1 MSTQNRGPLSGITVV
16 DLSRILAG
24 PYCTFLM
31 AEMGARVIK
40 VEPPKGG
47 DDARAY
53 GPFVNGKSTYF
64 ASVNRG
70 KESIALDLKSDGD
83 RAIFEKLLAKA
94 DVVVE
99 NFRPGTMEKLG
110 FGWDTLHQKF
120 PKLIY
125 ASASGFGHT
134 GPNSKDPAYDMVMQ
148 GMGGIMSITGNEGQP
163 PAASACRSAT
173 WAPASTPRSRSTP
186 RCLHR
191 EKTGES
197 TKVDIAMFDCQLALL
212 ENAIM
217 RYTVEGEI
225 PGPLGARHPTITPFQ
240 AFKTKDGAMIIAAG
254 NDSLFVKMCD
264 ALGLAGLTAAPTTR
278 PTRCGRSTTS
288 SSSTRSNRCS
298 RAHHRALDRAARQGR
313 RAVRADQQRR
323 AGDRPS
329 AGRRAQHAGRGAR
342 RQRRHAEARRQS
354 PEDVGLRRSQDPARR
369 PRPRRRPRR
378 HPVVRRRLTGADAGP
393 PDWPGWQSC
402 WPAWCWPCWCSAPA
416 PTSRCEAPCRA
427 YAGHS
432 RSRG

>member
-1 MSTQNRGPLSGITVV
+1 MTRNAKGPLEGIVVV

-53 GPFVNGKSTYF
+53 GPFVKGKSTYF

-70 KESIALDLKSDGD
+70 KESIALDLKNDEH
-83 RAIFEKLLAKA
+83 RQIFEKLLAKA
-94 DVVVE
+94 DVIVE

-110 FGWDTLHQKF
+110 FGWDTLHKKF

-163 PAASACRSAT
+163 PSRVGMSIGDIGAGLYTAVAVNAA
-173 WAPASTPRSRSTP
+173 
-186 RCLHR
+186 LIHR
-191 EKTGES
+191 MKTGES
-197 TKVDIAMFDCQLALL
+197 TKVDIAMFDCQLALM

-217 RYTVEGEI
+217 RYTVEGEV

-240 AFKTKDGAMIIAAG
+240 AFATSDGSIIIAAG
-254 NDSLFVKMCD
+254 NDNLFNKMCD
-264 ALGLAGLTAAPTTR
+264 ALGRPDMAADPNHKTNALRLKHYKELWHEIESVLKHKTTEHWLAVLGKAGIPCGPINNVQQAISHPQVAARNMLVTVPDGSGGQLRLAGNPLKMSAFDDPPTRRAAPDLD
-278 PTRCGRSTTS
+278 
-288 SSSTRSNRCS
+288 
-298 RAHHRALDRAARQGR
+298 ADRAAIL
-313 RAVRADQQRR
+313 AF
-323 AGDRPS
+323 
-329 AGRRAQHAGRGAR
+329 
-342 RQRRHAEARRQS
+342 
-354 PEDVGLRRSQDPARR
+354 VG
-369 PRPRRRPRR
+369 
-378 HPVVRRRLTGADAGP
+378 
-393 PDWPGWQSC
+393 
-402 WPAWCWPCWCSAPA
+402 
-416 PTSRCEAPCRA
+416 
-427 YAGHS
+427 
-432 RSRG
+432 